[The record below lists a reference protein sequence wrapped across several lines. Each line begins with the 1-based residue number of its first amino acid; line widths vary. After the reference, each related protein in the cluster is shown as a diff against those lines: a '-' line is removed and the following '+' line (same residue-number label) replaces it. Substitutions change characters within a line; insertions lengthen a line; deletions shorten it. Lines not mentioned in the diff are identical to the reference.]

1 MNKQD
6 LVAELL
12 VTTTI
17 LLHNETNLNMMPLSS
32 YLIDLTVNIYYH
44 ELHLYSTTDAKFL
57 ILMKKWF
64 REVLMME
71 SANTPWQCK
80 YGYH

>member
-17 LLHNETNLNMMPLSS
+17 LLHNETNLNMMSLSS
-32 YLIDLTVNIYYH
+32 YLIDLIVKIYYH
-44 ELHLYSTTDAKFL
+44 ELHFCSTTDAK
-57 ILMKKWF
+57 
-64 REVLMME
+64 
-71 SANTPWQCK
+71 
-80 YGYH
+80 G

>member
-17 LLHNETNLNMMPLSS
+17 LLHDETDLNMMLLSS
-32 YLIDLTVNIYYH
+32 YLIDFTVMRYYY
-44 ELHLYSTTDAKFL
+44 ELHLYAKTDARGS
-57 ILMKKWF
+57 ILMK
-64 REVLMME
+64 
-71 SANTPWQCK
+71 
-80 YGYH
+80 